1 MWPSRVANIATVDS
15 ALAAHHGSVRS
26 LPGIADPQAR
36 ETLAKQIVA
45 SQRREDYYRHVRRR
59 WASASRA
66 DPHNPSFDAERAV
79 AFLVQQ
85 GDINEAAWLLFL
97 MTHFAK
103 PTGSGWLRLAQVYGG
118 LGTHVWSWQR
128 VIANPA
134 AFKAWIAANWQAIGG
149 KFGNHRKY
157 ESLRPTAARN
167 LGAVVD
173 SYLAWIGPRG
183 HAAHFAHAVRR
194 AGNDPHVI
202 FDALYR
208 DMKVLSFGRLAKFD
222 YLSNI
227 GRYGIAPIAAGSAY
241 LDEATGPATGARLLF
256 DGDRQSATSATTLQR
271 YMDELDRSLSVG
283 MAILED
289 AICNWQKSP
298 RRFVHFTG

>member
-1 MWPSRVANIATVDS
+1 MTAVDS
-15 ALAAHHGSVRS
+15 ALAAHHGSARS

-36 ETLAKQIVA
+36 ETLARQIVA
-45 SQRREDYYRHVRRR
+45 SQRREDYYRHVHRRR
-59 WASASRA
+59 VSASRA
-66 DPHNPSFDAERAV
+66 DPHSPSFDAERAV
-79 AFLVQQ
+79 AFHVQQ
-85 GDINEAAWLLFL
+85 GDIDEAAWLLFL

-118 LGTHVWSWQR
+118 LGTQVWSWPR

-157 ESLRPTAARN
+157 ETLRPTAARN

-173 SYLAWIGPRG
+173 SYLAWIGPRA
-183 HAAHFAHAVRR
+183 HAAHFAQAVRR
-194 AGNDPHVI
+194 AGNHPHVI

-256 DGDRQSATSATTLQR
+256 DGNRQSVTSAASLQT
-271 YMDELDRSLSVG
+271 YLDELDRTLSVG
-283 MAILED
+283 MAVLED